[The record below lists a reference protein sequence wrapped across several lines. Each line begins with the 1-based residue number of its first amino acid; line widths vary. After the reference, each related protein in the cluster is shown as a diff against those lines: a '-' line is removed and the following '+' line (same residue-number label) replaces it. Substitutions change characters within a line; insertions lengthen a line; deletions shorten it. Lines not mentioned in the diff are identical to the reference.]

1 MSCLFFTGL
10 AIILLERSIKAERGR
25 RKLITAERCAAVGF
39 GIFRRFSGSIL
50 RKNAREAAL
59 PLEKAG
65 TMYENILEKRDGFC
79 CEV

>member
-1 MSCLFFTGL
+1 M
-10 AIILLERSIKAERGR
+10 
-25 RKLITAERCAAVGF
+25 TAARCAAVGF

-79 CEV
+79 RWG